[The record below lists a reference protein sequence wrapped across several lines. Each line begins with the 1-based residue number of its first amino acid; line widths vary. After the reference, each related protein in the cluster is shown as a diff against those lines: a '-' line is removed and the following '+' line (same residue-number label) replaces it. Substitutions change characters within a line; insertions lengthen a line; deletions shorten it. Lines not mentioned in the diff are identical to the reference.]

1 MENGLKEKLKT
12 INSILREKRNSKPP
26 RKAIREAVER
36 NLGKIIMKAPE
47 EKPYWIRD
55 MLVVD
60 GSFNSYGS
68 TFPYIINF
76 FRSLALFSL
85 GNERIFLNDIYIPL
99 LDMES
104 YQDGDSEEVLK
115 VIRDRKMAEMEIRS
129 AIEGV
134 KRFRPSL
141 VVFDGGFLRY
151 EDKAKD
157 AFDEYRKLS
166 REAGTLSVGVIEEI
180 GTFDM
185 ARKLRDGLGYPV
197 EDDRE
202 LLFGVLEPCEI
213 LEVRD
218 EMQFKRGFYTVFA
231 RPSMHP
237 NPVAYDFFEEDRDRA
252 LEVVRFLISLTP
264 AESRGIP
271 LILDIVDGEVKIGSD
286 EVEALVDSFLDKD
299 IKEGLFRPQRDRR
312 FGL

>member
-1 MENGLKEKLKT
+1 MEDGLKEILKG
-12 INSILREKRNSKPP
+12 INSILREKRDAKPSKMVMRQAIEDKLGNIVRVNPGS
-26 RKAIREAVER
+26 KAD
-36 NLGKIIMKAPE
+36 
-47 EKPYWIRD
+47 WIKSI
-55 MLVVD
+55 LVVD

-68 TFPYIINF
+68 SFPYIINF
-76 FRSLALFSL
+76 FRSLALFSS
-85 GNERIFLNDIYIPL
+85 GNERIFLNDIYMPL

-104 YQDGDSEEVLK
+104 FQDEDGEDVMK
-115 VIRDRKMAEMEIRS
+115 DIRDRRMAEMEVEA
-129 AIEGV
+129 AIEGI
-134 KRFRPSL
+134 KRFGASL

-157 AFDEYRKLS
+157 VFEDYRELC
-166 REAGTLSVGVIEEI
+166 REAGAVSVGVIEEI

-202 LLFGVLEPCEI
+202 LLFGVLEPYEI

-218 EMQFKRGFYTVFA
+218 EMQFKRGLYTVFA

-237 NPVAYDFFEEDRDRA
+237 NPVAYDFFEEDKGRA
-252 LEVVRFLISLTP
+252 LEIVRFLISLTP

-271 LILDIVDGEVKIGSD
+271 LILDIVDSEAKIRSD